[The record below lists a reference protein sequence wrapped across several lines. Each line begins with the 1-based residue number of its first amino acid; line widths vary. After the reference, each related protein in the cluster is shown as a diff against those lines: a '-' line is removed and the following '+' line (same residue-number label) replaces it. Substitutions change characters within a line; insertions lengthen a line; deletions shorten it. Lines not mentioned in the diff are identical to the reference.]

1 MLEPHERSTLTHTR
15 ARSVG
20 RSQVCVTSAAAAA
33 GELRRSSRW
42 ISQRCWKSSSRR
54 RRSTAAPAASSS
66 SSSSSSNSTNAT
78 PPPPLQAAAA
88 HVSGSAT
95 LAAARRLGNVRL
107 PPLCR
112 CLEGG
117 GGLLCTYTYGFVRRG
132 LTGRLRGPYNQCVLS
147 VTLCLSIRTSKK
159 ESSDFRFQ
167 ISDFRIQGR
176 GAGRGGG
183 GGPCRFQI
191 SGFRFLGI

>member
-1 MLEPHERSTLTHTR
+1 MCIRILLGPQKTCRQITKQNMLSPSM
-15 ARSVG
+15 
-20 RSQVCVTSAAAAA
+20 
-33 GELRRSSRW
+33 
-42 ISQRCWKSSSRR
+42 
-54 RRSTAAPAASSS
+54 
-66 SSSSSSNSTNAT
+66 
-78 PPPPLQAAAA
+78 AAA

-147 VTLCLSIRTSKK
+147 VTFCLSIRTSKK

-167 ISDFRIQGR
+167 ISDFRIIQNS
-176 GAGRGGG
+176 GGG
-183 GGPCRFQI
+183 
-191 SGFRFLGI
+191 